1 MIDVRK
7 KKIKAIYFN
16 AFHCPECGLELHQ
29 DDIVLATYPAQ
40 YSYYCDCGFRT
51 TTMQQPG
58 YEYEF
63 EDNNNIS
70 EMTQSTFT
78 LDKYNIEN
86 DQSLIEYLKQYNISI
101 KDANG
106 EFKDTEMILNE
117 ITDAWNN
124 IPLQSFFHTT
134 DPAIVDMPTYQEPLS
149 GFIRCEEPYYRE
161 RGL

>member
-1 MIDVRK
+1 MLDIRRK
-7 KKIKAIYFN
+7 KVKAIYFN
-16 AFHCPECGLELHQ
+16 AFHCPECGLELHR
-29 DDIVLATYPAQ
+29 DNMVLTTYPAQ
-40 YSYYCDCGFRT
+40 YCYFCDCGFRT
-51 TTMQQPG
+51 ASSQKPG
-58 YEYEF
+58 LEYEF
-63 EDNNNIS
+63 EDENDIS
-70 EMTQSTFT
+70 EMTQS

-86 DQSLIEYLKQYNISI
+86 GQSLIEYLKQYNISI

-124 IPLQSFFHTT
+124 IPLKSFFYTT
-134 DPAIVDMPTYQEPLS
+134 DPSIVDISTYQEPLS